1 MGHFSFLKFRAV
13 GLVPLIFT
21 RVNSGQE
28 ARRLGRCA
36 PAPSARRVGS
46 RERELTQMRG
56 QGGGWRAGAVGG
68 GGRDFMD
75 AFAAPHWLGLQALLS
90 LCVSRGLCLAAVW
103 FGSVAGNVHP
113 RSGLGSLPP
122 QAARPSSVS
131 FTVRRCVE
139 HLQTPCARSWAS
151 RLRQNQGPALLAPAS
166 HPTRGRGPAREEGD
180 ACCPEEAQRENS
192 NVGAGWGWGGLKRR
206 GWRGGCRGPGPG
218 ALRPCPSLLPHSACR
233 SWLLQSIRAINN
245 NLCVLTFVWFGKN
258 RN

>member
-122 QAARPSSVS
+122 PGGPSFLRVIH
-131 FTVRRCVE
+131 C
-139 HLQTPCARSWAS
+139 QTLCGAPADP
-151 RLRQNQGPALLAPAS
+151 LRQVLGVPPQAKPGACSAGASIPPHQGKGARQGG
-166 HPTRGRGPAREEGD
+166 RGR
-180 ACCPEEAQRENS
+180 
-192 NVGAGWGWGGLKRR
+192 
-206 GWRGGCRGPGPG
+206 
-218 ALRPCPSLLPHSACR
+218 LLP
-233 SWLLQSIRAINN
+233 
-245 NLCVLTFVWFGKN
+245 
-258 RN
+258 

>member
-1 MGHFSFLKFRAV
+1 MAGALLRLLPAGWGAGSGSSRRCAGRGEAGGPEQWVAEGGTSWMPLQPLTGSASRPSSPCVCHGACVWLPF
-13 GLVPLIFT
+13 GLALWQVTCI
-21 RVNSGQE
+21 
-28 ARRLGRCA
+28 LGR
-36 PAPSARRVGS
+36 V
-46 RERELTQMRG
+46 
-56 QGGGWRAGAVGG
+56 WGA
-68 GGRDFMD
+68 F
-75 AFAAPHWLGLQALLS
+75 
-90 LCVSRGLCLAAVW
+90 
-103 FGSVAGNVHP
+103 
-113 RSGLGSLPP
+113 PP

-206 GWRGGCRGPGPG
+206 GWGEAAEAQAPGPIAAG
-218 ALRPCPSLLPHSACR
+218 VWALLSRLGGRVLCCTPTCQAVPPLLPHSARR